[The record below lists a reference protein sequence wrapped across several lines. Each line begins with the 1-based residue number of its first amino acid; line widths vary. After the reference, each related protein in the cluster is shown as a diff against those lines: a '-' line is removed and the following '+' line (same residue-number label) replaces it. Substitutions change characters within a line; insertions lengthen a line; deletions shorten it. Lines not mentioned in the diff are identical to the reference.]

1 MTTFLRESGMEGR
14 RAKSDMVAEVG
25 EEPLASSPD
34 DILRSS
40 AVGGGVE
47 ISAMMQLVSTWI

>member
-34 DILRSS
+34 DTS

-47 ISAMMQLVSTWI
+47 ISAEEFIAVLVE